1 MAHDTALG
9 VDKAAVRGVRLL
21 RNTHPANPFNPINP
35 RSILCT
41 LIICVYQSEICWRII
56 DCQLAW
62 LVQLRQLHPL
72 PFPSAVQSG
81 SVRRPIGFR
90 PPSNRIPSAAQS
102 DSVRRPINF
111 LHIYLVQSQYI
122 HHNLQTLTKHI
133 HSINTHILAF
143 NPLKSPILVDLSQI
157 EPKNATFLKLFCQNT
172 CMVMIFVI
180 PLHPLSRTN

>member
-1 MAHDTALG
+1 MPETSTSVIVLRPPSDRIPY
-9 VDKAAVRGVRLL
+9 AVR
-21 RNTHPANPFNPINP
+21 
-35 RSILCT
+35 S
-41 LIICVYQSEICWRII
+41 
-56 DCQLAW
+56 D
-62 LVQLRQLHPL
+62 
-72 PFPSAVQSG
+72 

-90 PPSNRIPSAAQS
+90 PPPNRIPSAVQS

-157 EPKNATFLKLFCQNT
+157 EPKNEVFFETFLSKHLQGNDFCYTFASAFENELIELT
-172 CMVMIFVI
+172 T
-180 PLHPLSRTN
+180 R